1 MNQENRIIVTL
12 CLLLLPLYSCSMLSS
27 MMAYTVTLNKDIPLS
42 QQITWANTTYIVKN
56 DLDLRGEKLNI
67 PAGCT
72 LKLVGGCLRNGSLKG
87 NSTVVALDDD
97 YLAFDDVI
105 LSGSFNAKTFPIN
118 AYKTNKLDYFYGFL
132 KAFSGTELYLTGDY
146 SVTEYLGQ
154 SDGATPQNL
163 YIDGKGHKMRLYSF
177 GAYKVDD
184 CRIKDITIEATHN
197 ITPKNKW
204 KSDRFNFGIVG
215 SFDHS
220 SLKLQNV
227 TFVKVTEFAYI
238 RGFKNLEIKNCKEDG
253 SYFFVYDC
261 DNVSFHN
268 NEIVNAANGYY
279 SIGRMTEK
287 GQVKIYDNVFRNIS
301 GGGAILSGGL
311 KYNVSICDNVFD
323 QVGGGGAMKSC
334 INIHPQGT
342 ILVSNNRIVVNKGA
356 SSLDIDA
363 ARVHL
368 FSDAT
373 MVTVRD
379 NVIENIYGDESVHG
393 MALVGLAK
401 LYVKN
406 NTICNQKFFFWD
418 TPYMEFTGNTVTFS
432 SDLGNGSEIGSMS
445 TNEITEKKN
454 YQHIY
459 KHNVYNLPATKGTA
473 HIRYQSK
480 VPVRII
486 GKGNTYSNTVDY
498 VDQHKMIAPKGDI
511 KIYK

>member
-1 MNQENRIIVTL
+1 MNLKYRIIVII
-12 CLLLLPLYSCSMLSS
+12 CLLLAPFCSCSVLSS
-27 MMAYTVTLNKDIPLS
+27 MMVYTVTLSKNAPLP
-42 QQITWANTTYIVKN
+42 QQITQANTTYIIKQ
-56 DLDLRGEKLNI
+56 DFDLRGTTLNI

-72 LKLVGGCLRNGSLKG
+72 LKFDGGSLRNGNLKG
-87 NSTVVALDDD
+87 NGTVVALDNDHPA
-97 YLAFDDVI
+97 LDDVI
-105 LSGSFNAKTFPIN
+105 LSGSFSAKSFPIN

-132 KAFSGTELYLTGDY
+132 EAFSGTELYLTGDY

-154 SDGATPQNL
+154 SDGATPQRL
-163 YIDGKGHKMRLYSF
+163 YIDGKGHRLTLYSF

-184 CRIKDITIEATHN
+184 GCMKDITIEATNN

-204 KSDRFNFGIVG
+204 KSDKFNFGIVG
-215 SFDHS
+215 SSERS
-220 SLKLQNV
+220 SLSLQNV
-227 TFVKVTEFAYI
+227 TFVKATGYAYI

-261 DNVSFHN
+261 DNVNFSN

-287 GQVKIYDNVFRNIS
+287 GQVKIYDNVFSNIS

-323 QVGGGGAMKSC
+323 HVGGGEAMKSC
-334 INIHPQGT
+334 INIHPRGT
-342 ILVSNNRIVVNKGA
+342 IFISGNRIVANKGA

-363 ARVHL
+363 ARSEYY
-368 FSDAT
+368 SDGT
-373 MVTVRD
+373 TVTVRD
-379 NVIENIYGDESVHG
+379 NVIENVPGDESVHG
-393 MALVGLAK
+393 MALVGLSK

-406 NTICNQKFFFWD
+406 NTIYNQKFYFWD
-418 TPYMEFTGNTVTFS
+418 TPYMEFTGNTVTFT
-432 SDLGNGSEIGSMS
+432 SDLGSSAEIGSMS
-445 TNEITEKKN
+445 THETTEKKD

-459 KHNVYNLPATKGTA
+459 KNNVYNLPASKGAA

-480 VPVRII
+480 APVKVI
-486 GKGNTYSNTVDY
+486 GKGNTYSNSVDF
-498 VDQHKMIAPKGDI
+498 VDQYKKIKSTGDI